1 MALARLRPLR
11 GLRAIRRAYS
21 THRLEVPVIDLAGS
35 DAAVAS
41 EVASACEEW
50 GFFQVVNHGVDA
62 GVTAR
67 WEAQM
72 RAFFAL
78 PTAEKAAIR
87 RHAGNARGF
96 FDDELTKQKRDW
108 KEALDF
114 GVTPSRDWSLADGD
128 AANANLD
135 GFNQFPPASRLPAF
149 RPAMHAYFDA
159 CTSLAERLTEIFAL
173 GLGLPRDHFTEGE
186 RLREAHTSYLRMNY
200 YPTCAEPGEPPPLGI
215 SPHKDAGFLTVLKQ
229 DDDCHSLQVRRR
241 GAPDDEWSTVHP
253 VPGALTVNTG
263 DMAQASP
270 PARPRPRAAVATSR
284 PPSAAQ
290 VWSNDRYHAPEHR
303 VLTSPDKVRYSAP
316 YFYNP
321 GYATTVAPSPTHGA
335 PRYAPVVWGYFRAQ
349 RFAGDFADFGTEI
362 QISDFAA
369 SDSWHVANQAR
380 FVDEV
385 DFEKPFSLEEN
396 RRLLSREA

>member
-1 MALARLRPLR
+1 MPRVLRVELVTRDALCDFAMSVARLRPLR
-11 GLRAIRRAYS
+11 GLRAIRAYS
-21 THRLEVPVIDLAGS
+21 TAPAPSSLLEPPVIDLAGS

-241 GAPDDEWSTVHP
+241 GAPDDDWSTVHP

-263 DMAQASP
+263 DMAQARP
-270 PARPRPRAAVATSR
+270 PARPRPRAAVATS
-284 PPSAAQ
+284 
-290 VWSNDRYHAPEHR
+290 
-303 VLTSPDKVRYSAP
+303 
-316 YFYNP
+316 
-321 GYATTVAPSPTHGA
+321 
-335 PRYAPVVWGYFRAQ
+335 
-349 RFAGDFADFGTEI
+349 
-362 QISDFAA
+362 
-369 SDSWHVANQAR
+369 
-380 FVDEV
+380 
-385 DFEKPFSLEEN
+385 
-396 RRLLSREA
+396 

>member
-1 MALARLRPLR
+1 
-11 GLRAIRRAYS
+11 
-21 THRLEVPVIDLAGS
+21 VPVIDLAGS

-241 GAPDDEWSTVHP
+241 GAPDDDWSTVHP

-263 DMAQASP
+263 DMAQARP
-270 PARPRPRAAVATSR
+270 PARPPAPARRRRHLATSTCRAGVVKRPIPRAGASGAHEPRQGALLGAVLLQPGVRDDGGAVADAR
-284 PPSAAQ
+284 RAALRARRLGLLQSAA
-290 VWSNDRYHAPEHR
+290 
-303 VLTSPDKVRYSAP
+303 L
-316 YFYNP
+316 
-321 GYATTVAPSPTHGA
+321 
-335 PRYAPVVWGYFRAQ
+335 
-349 RFAGDFADFGTEI
+349 
-362 QISDFAA
+362 
-369 SDSWHVANQAR
+369 
-380 FVDEV
+380 
-385 DFEKPFSLEEN
+385 
-396 RRLLSREA
+396 RR

>member
-1 MALARLRPLR
+1 MR
-11 GLRAIRRAYS
+11 GLRAISRRAYS
-21 THRLEVPVIDLAGS
+21 TALEVPVIDLAGS

-241 GAPDDEWSTVHP
+241 GAPDDDWSTVHP

-270 PARPRPRAAVATSR
+270 PGR
-284 PPSAAQ
+284 PPARA
-290 VWSNDRYHAPEHR
+290 RAP
-303 VLTSPDKVRYSAP
+303 
-316 YFYNP
+316 
-321 GYATTVAPSPTHGA
+321 PSP
-335 PRYAPVVWGYFRAQ
+335 PRDLHLP
-349 RFAGDFADFGTEI
+349 
-362 QISDFAA
+362 
-369 SDSWHVANQAR
+369 
-380 FVDEV
+380 
-385 DFEKPFSLEEN
+385 
-396 RRLLSREA
+396 RRCGQTTDTTRRSIGC